1 MYAGSGHLYM
11 LPVGKAGD
19 VMPTFRPPGGMQ
31 RQERLQL
38 IPGQADPRRG
48 PHARASPRTAPATG
62 GCHTTEQSAPA
73 AGGAVWPWRAQ
84 GDQDAG
90 GVEDQSAAQSQQA
103 GSLGYPASRIAPQ
116 AGAALGD
123 GQAEAARGQRDVCS
137 VSLDEREGNAEPVL
151 TVPGG
156 LELGRVTS
164 TPGRPGA
171 ASGQPCGEVRRPQ
184 PSSTTSRPRTSPGTP
199 SCSSGTLRC
208 PM

>member
-1 MYAGSGHLYM
+1 
-11 LPVGKAGD
+11 
-19 VMPTFRPPGGMQ
+19 MPTFRPPGGMQ

-38 IPGQADPRRG
+38 IPVRRSRAG
-48 PHARASPRTAPATG
+48 GSAKGTSRASESANAPATG

-73 AGGAVWPWRAQ
+73 AGRAVWPWRAQ

-90 GVEDQSAAQSQQA
+90 GVEGQSAAQSQQP

-123 GQAEAARGQRDVCS
+123 GQAEAARGQRDVCG

-156 LELGRVTS
+156 LELGRSHTH
-164 TPGRPGA
+164 PGRPGA

-184 PSSTTSRPRTSPGTP
+184 PSSTTSRPRTSPGTS
-199 SCSSGTLRC
+199 SCSSGRLRC
-208 PM
+208 PT

>member
-19 VMPTFRPPGGMQ
+19 FIASLSPARRDAATGASAAHPWSGG
-31 RQERLQL
+31 
-38 IPGQADPRRG
+38 PAPADPRRG

-73 AGGAVWPWRAQ
+73 AGWAVWPWRAQ

-90 GVEDQSAAQSQQA
+90 GVEDQSAALSQQP

-123 GQAEAARGQRDVCS
+123 GQVEAARGQRDVCV
-137 VSLDEREGNAEPVL
+137 VSLDERERKCRTGLDSCRADLSWAESHP
-151 TVPGG
+151 PGSAG
-156 LELGRVTS
+156 RTMRRSAPSAAELDDI
-164 TPGRPGA
+164 
-171 ASGQPCGEVRRPQ
+171 
-184 PSSTTSRPRTSPGTP
+184 
-199 SCSSGTLRC
+199 
-208 PM
+208 

>member
-1 MYAGSGHLYM
+1 
-11 LPVGKAGD
+11 
-19 VMPTFRPPGGMQ
+19 MPTFRPPGGMQ
-31 RQERLQL
+31 RQERLHL
-38 IPGQADPRRG
+38 VPGQADPRRG

-90 GVEDQSAAQSQQA
+90 GVEDQSAALSHRP

-123 GQAEAARGQRDVCS
+123 GQVEAARGQRDVCG
-137 VSLDEREGNAEPVL
+137 VSLDEREGDAEPVL

-164 TPGRPGA
+164 TRVGRAPRRANHAEKCAVRSRARPHLGRGHHQARRA
-171 ASGQPCGEVRRPQ
+171 A
-184 PSSTTSRPRTSPGTP
+184 PRA
-199 SCSSGTLRC
+199 R
-208 PM
+208 